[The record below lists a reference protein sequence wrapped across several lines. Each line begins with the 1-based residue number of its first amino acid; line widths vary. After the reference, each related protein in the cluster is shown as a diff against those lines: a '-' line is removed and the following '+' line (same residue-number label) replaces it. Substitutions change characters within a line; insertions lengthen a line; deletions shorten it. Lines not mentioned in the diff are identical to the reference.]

1 MNDGLSVFYT
11 IECPPPW
18 SLVLAILP
26 QGLVA
31 VTVSGQTASMRA
43 RLSMP
48 VLFFIPVVMSHSPQS
63 WKSYLHSPAGGR
75 REEVNQQ
82 TGNSFSSLSPSL
94 PFTLQ
99 LSFSLSPPF
108 LCISPSLC
116 VALLSYVSLSPLS
129 GHHGELHNFSPC
141 SVYCLPLPTLHT
153 GRQ

>member
-1 MNDGLSVFYT
+1 MPPTLELGLGDLAAGLGGSDRVGADGIHEGAF
-11 IECPPPW
+11 EH
-18 SLVLAILP
+18 
-26 QGLVA
+26 
-31 VTVSGQTASMRA
+31 A
-43 RLSMP
+43 RP
-48 VLFFIPVVMSHSPQS
+48 VLHTSGHVALSPVLEVILALACRGQ
-63 WKSYLHSPAGGR
+63 KRGGKPADR
-75 REEVNQQ
+75 QQ
-82 TGNSFSSLSPSL
+82 LQFPSPSL

-116 VALLSYVSLSPLS
+116 VALSYVSLSPLS